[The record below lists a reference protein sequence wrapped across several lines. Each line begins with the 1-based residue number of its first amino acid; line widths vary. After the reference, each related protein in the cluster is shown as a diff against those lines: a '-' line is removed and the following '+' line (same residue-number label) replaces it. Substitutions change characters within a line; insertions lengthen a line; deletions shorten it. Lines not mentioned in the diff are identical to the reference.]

1 MDRVHTIRSREL
13 GDALRQALKAAG
25 LTGQE
30 ASRRLGWSPS
40 KVSRLLLGARGATE
54 RDVAS
59 MLLLCG
65 VNGAERTRLLSLC
78 RDPGAGG
85 WVRQLGT
92 LPTQLKTLVDHE
104 NQACGID
111 EFEPTL
117 VPGLLQTVDYAQ
129 AIVRANTNV
138 APHEVDERVVAR
150 TARQQLFRRARPPR
164 FAFYVHEFAL
174 RLPVGGPEVM
184 ADQLN
189 HLVRMSARENIALR
203 VVPAAVGAHAA
214 LAGAFR
220 LMEFP
225 HYKPIVYLESENS
238 SLFLERPEEIEAY
251 RGILSALAETALGAG
266 ESRQVV
272 AELASELYA
281 DGEDN
286 GVL

>member
-1 MDRVHTIRSREL
+1 
-13 GDALRQALKAAG
+13 
-25 LTGQE
+25 
-30 ASRRLGWSPS
+30 
-40 KVSRLLLGARGATE
+40 VSRLLLGARGATE
-54 RDVAS
+54 RDVS
-59 MLLLCG
+59 SLLVLCG
-65 VNGAERTRLLSLC
+65 VGGAERSRLLSLC
-78 RDPGAGG
+78 RDPVAGA
-85 WVRQLGT
+85 WVQQLGR

-104 NQACGID
+104 NQACAID

-129 AIVRANTNV
+129 AIVRANRNV
-138 APHEVDERVVAR
+138 GAHEVDERVIAR
-150 TARQQLFRRARPPR
+150 TARQQLFRRSRPPR
-164 FAFYVHEFAL
+164 ITFYIHEFAL
-174 RLPVGGPEVM
+174 RLPVGGPRTM
-184 ADQLN
+184 AEQLQ
-189 HLVRMSARENIALR
+189 HLVRMSTRETVELR

-225 HYKPIVYLESENS
+225 HYKPIVYLESEQS
-238 SLFLERPEEIEAY
+238 SLFLERPEEIAAY

>member
-1 MDRVHTIRSREL
+1 MDRVPTIRSREL
-13 GDALRQALKAAG
+13 GEALRKALKAAG

-40 KVSRLLLGARGATE
+40 KVSRLLLGARGASE
-54 RDVAS
+54 RDVS
-59 MLLLCG
+59 SLLVLCG
-65 VNGAERTRLLSLC
+65 VNGDERSRLLSLC
-78 RDPGAGG
+78 RDPGAGA
-85 WVRQLGT
+85 WVQQLGR

-129 AIVRANTNV
+129 AIVRANSNV
-138 APHEVDERVVAR
+138 PAREVDERVIAR

-164 FAFYVHEFAL
+164 FTFYVHEFAL
-174 RLPVGGPEVM
+174 RLPIGGPEIM
-184 ADQLN
+184 AEQLN
-189 HLVRMSARENIALR
+189 HLVRMAGRDNIALR

-238 SLFLERPEEIEAY
+238 SLFLERPEEIAAY
-251 RGILSALAETALGAG
+251 RGILSALADTALGAG
-266 ESRQVV
+266 ESRQLV
-272 AELASELYA
+272 AGLARELYA

>member
-13 GDALRQALKAAG
+13 GEALRKALKAAG

-54 RDVAS
+54 RDVS
-59 MLLLCG
+59 SLLVLCG
-65 VNGAERTRLLSLC
+65 VNGDERSRLLSLC
-78 RDPGAGG
+78 RDSGAGA
-85 WVRQLGT
+85 WVQQLGR

-129 AIVRANTNV
+129 AIVRANRNV
-138 APHEVDERVVAR
+138 AAHEVDERVIAR

-164 FAFYVHEFAL
+164 FTFYVHEFAL
-174 RLPVGGPEVM
+174 RLPIGGPEIM
-184 ADQLN
+184 AEQLN
-189 HLVRMSARENIALR
+189 HLVRMAGRENIALR

-238 SLFLERPEEIEAY
+238 SLFLERPEEIAAY
-251 RGILSALAETALGAG
+251 RGILSALADTALRAG
-266 ESRQVV
+266 ESRQLV
-272 AELASELYA
+272 AGLARELYA

>member
-1 MDRVHTIRSREL
+1 MDRVPTIRSREL

-40 KVSRLLLGARGATE
+40 KVSRLLLGARGASE
-54 RDVAS
+54 RDVS
-59 MLLLCG
+59 SILLLCG
-65 VNGAERTRLLSLC
+65 VNGAERARLLSLC
-78 RDPGAGG
+78 REPGG
-85 WVRQLGT
+85 WIQRLGK

-104 NQACGID
+104 NQASAID

-138 APHEVDERVVAR
+138 PPHEVEERVVAR

-164 FAFYVHEFAL
+164 FAFYIHEFAL

-189 HLVRMSARENIALR
+189 HLVRMSARDNILVR
-203 VVPAAVGAHAA
+203 VVPASVGAHAA

-238 SLFLERPEEIEAY
+238 SLFLERPEEIAAY

>member
-1 MDRVHTIRSREL
+1 MDRVQTIRSREL

-59 MLLLCG
+59 VLLLCG
-65 VNGAERTRLLSLC
+65 VNGAERARLLSLC
-78 RDPGAGG
+78 REPSGGG
-85 WVRQLGT
+85 WVQQLGR
-92 LPTQLKTLVDHE
+92 LPTQLRTLVDHE
-104 NQACGID
+104 NQASTID

-138 APHEVDERVVAR
+138 ADHEVDERVVAR
-150 TARQQLFRRARPPR
+150 TARQQLFRRARPP
-164 FAFYVHEFAL
+164 AFSFHIHEFAL

-189 HLVRMSARENIALR
+189 HLVRMSARTNISVR

-238 SLFLERPEEIEAY
+238 SLFLERPEEIAAY
-251 RGILSALAETALGAG
+251 RGILTALSDTALSAEESRAVISALSA
-266 ESRQVV
+266 
-272 AELASELYA
+272 ELYA
-281 DGEDN
+281 EDP
-286 GVL
+286 V